1 MKPVLRFMLFLFVPF
16 ALASCAD
23 KEESAQSC
31 AVQLDEQKYSTV
43 AENENCSNYER
54 GSAYLGQA
62 GMSFGNFLKTGA
74 TDNLTKTLGISKLNS
89 PTDYTTGNRGYVTKA
104 LCLIGADAFVT
115 SIRCPAGG
123 TSRSRS
129 TDELEISMLANIA
142 DFIYLNY
149 GFFDNDSNGILDSD
163 EMSGAMV
170 LNDDNISVTDGMGT
184 GLAAYHNNY
193 EVVIGD
199 NHFIA
204 NSDLSKCSPYTG
216 ESNGR
221 YTDNAS
227 HNTTCA
233 AKAIELGISIT
244 DLRPIFKLDNMTD
257 ITAGGTL
264 NTLVSLVSELT
275 MISTAL
281 SSDFDSVGISSENS
295 VRKQLTLGLS
305 KLDNGAKD
313 NNPTAGQVC
322 AAVTVFDV
330 MFLLV
335 KNAADNSTTV
345 SELKSANLISTADL
359 INAVDDSL
367 SLFPAGASAAFRAL
381 PMKSARIV
389 YATNS
394 PGTTYTDSYEKA
406 ESLLYEAM
414 KNTRSLGTEDSIKG
428 DGKVTFRELICVAE
442 N

>member
-1 MKPVLRFMLFLFVPF
+1 MKTIFRLLLLFFLPLV
-16 ALASCAD
+16 LASCGD
-23 KEESAQSC
+23 KKESAQSC
-31 AVQLDEQKYSTV
+31 SIQLDEQKYSTV

-62 GMSFGNFLKTGA
+62 GMSFANFLKTGA

-115 SIRCPAGG
+115 SSRCNGS
-123 TSRSRS
+123 SRTRS
-129 TDELEISMLANIA
+129 TDELEISMFANIA

-149 GFFDNDSNGILDSD
+149 GVLDNDSSGTLSD
-163 EMSGAMV
+163 TEVEGFTE
-170 LNDDNISVTDGMGT
+170 LQTDGISVDGLGT
-184 GLAAYHNNY
+184 GLAAYNNNY

-199 NHFIA
+199 NHYIA
-204 NSDLSKCSPYTG
+204 NSNLTKCSPYTG

-233 AKAIELGISIT
+233 ARALALGTSIT
-244 DLRPIFKLDNMTD
+244 EIRPIFKLDNMTD

-264 NTLVSLVSELT
+264 NTLVSMVSELS

-281 SSDFDSVGISSENS
+281 SSDFDSVGISSENI
-295 VRKQLTLGLS
+295 VRKLLTLGLS

-313 NNPTAGQVC
+313 NNPTAN
-322 AAVTVFDV
+322 AACTAVILFDV

-335 KNAADNSTTV
+335 KNAADNSTTE
-345 SELKSANLISTADL
+345 SELKSANLINTADL
-359 INAVDDSL
+359 INAVDGSL
-367 SLFPAGASAAFRAL
+367 SLLPAGASDVIKAL

-414 KNTRSLGTEDSIKG
+414 KNTRSLGTDDSIKG